1 MRKYASFLTVLAVAA
16 AEPFRHRGRDRD
28 YWNVQDP
35 DQLYGPLRAEPFEAL
50 GVACKRTAVRLTRAT
65 ATKEGL
71 ADAED
76 CLDALQAS
84 SGAKLGPEYFDV
96 VPLLEVRALQ
106 YHAYGGYAVEHLMDR
121 LEALRSRMDPGA
133 ARPAATQETIN
144 AAVASYSLGA
154 RSGRTS
160 VRTFAP
166 NAPRGDKCPG
176 QVSKPNASASLHVHH
191 HMTFHGGTTLVGI
204 FHHRTCALSPNA
216 CAAMGAMP
224 GTVGAWTAAKDRP
237 VYERRARVEAAL
249 LGLSALAAYDDEPY
263 AGARG
268 HCGRPGNAPRDW
280 KASMDGSDPVDYVF
294 YEPQLPPRRPCAA
307 AGRGPRPGGQMQL
320 GNLRARPRR
329 VHGGDELCINQN

>member
-106 YHAYGGYAVEHLMDR
+106 YHA
-121 LEALRSRMDPGA
+121 
-133 ARPAATQETIN
+133 
-144 AAVASYSLGA
+144 
-154 RSGRTS
+154 
-160 VRTFAP
+160 
-166 NAPRGDKCPG
+166 
-176 QVSKPNASASLHVHH
+176 
-191 HMTFHGGTTLVGI
+191 
-204 FHHRTCALSPNA
+204 HR
-216 CAAMGAMP
+216 
-224 GTVGAWTAAKDRP
+224 R
-237 VYERRARVEAAL
+237 
-249 LGLSALAAYDDEPY
+249 
-263 AGARG
+263 
-268 HCGRPGNAPRDW
+268 
-280 KASMDGSDPVDYVF
+280 
-294 YEPQLPPRRPCAA
+294 
-307 AGRGPRPGGQMQL
+307 
-320 GNLRARPRR
+320 
-329 VHGGDELCINQN
+329 

>member
-1 MRKYASFLTVLAVAA
+1 MRKYASFLTVLAAA
-16 AEPFRHRGRDRD
+16 AAPYRHRGRDRD
-28 YWNVQDP
+28 YWNVEDP

-96 VPLLEVRALQ
+96 VPLLSVRALQ

-121 LEALRSRMDPGA
+121 LEALRSRMEPGA
-133 ARPAATQETIN
+133 ARPAETQETID

-204 FHHRTCALSPNA
+204 FHHRTCALSPT
-216 CAAMGAMP
+216 C
-224 GTVGAWTAAKDRP
+224 VEIKF
-237 VYERRARVEAAL
+237 RAPHVSLRLLDGVEVRG
-249 LGLSALAAYDDEPY
+249 GL
-263 AGARG
+263 R
-268 HCGRPGNAPRDW
+268 N
-280 KASMDGSDPVDYVF
+280 
-294 YEPQLPPRRPCAA
+294 
-307 AGRGPRPGGQMQL
+307 
-320 GNLRARPRR
+320 
-329 VHGGDELCINQN
+329 IT